1 MFGFP
6 SLSKL
11 IVLVGIIAAVWYGFK
26 LVARLDK
33 ARKAE
38 AELSAQKKRKSGP
51 FGKRRTPPAT
61 SDEAEDMVRCP
72 VCEAFVAA
80 SGAAGCGRSDCPY

>member
-26 LVARLDK
+26 LVSRLDQ

-38 AELSAQKKRKSGP
+38 AKLNTKKERRAGP

-61 SDEAEDMVRCP
+61 ADEAEDMVRCP

-80 SGAAGCGRSDCPY
+80 RSAASCGRDDCPY